1 MSSVHDAQTVP
12 AMPQQRPSASRVARP
27 TAPKPRAK
35 IKPMTPGI
43 PHAARLRAYLAG
55 ALVSLGIFGAATRA
69 WSIQVD
75 DAGHYQAL
83 ATKQHGVVVDIPAPR
98 GEVLDT
104 NGRALAVSADADS
117 IWANPREIR
126 DVTETAAKLAA
137 LLGEEAA
144 SLEAKL
150 AGDRRFVWIDRHV
163 TPELARAVREAKL
176 AGIEVAREPRRWYP
190 SRQLAGPVIG
200 RADIDGNGL
209 DGIELAMNR
218 HLTGTRGAGKAV
230 RDARGRKLF
239 AEGMAQ
245 PEPGA
250 TVKLTLDRSIQAI
263 AETALATAVETN
275 GAKSGVVV
283 VLDVATSRV
292 LAMTS
297 YPTYDPNSANAV
309 GAARNRAVTDTFEAG
324 SVMKVFTVAA
334 ALDEGIV
341 RPETEFDVTN
351 GIQVGPKS
359 FRDVHHDKY
368 LTVRGIIKRSSN
380 VGTIM
385 IAQRMGKE
393 KLDAALRRF
402 GFGAKTG
409 IELPGEQAGAL
420 RPSARWREI
429 EYATISFGYGLTIT
443 PLQLAAGVAA
453 IGNGGVYRAPRIV
466 DEVIG
471 RDGKVAYRGSSE
483 PRQVVKPKAA
493 EAMRAMMES
502 AFERGKNNGTAHDI
516 VVPGFRCAGKTGTAR
531 KWDAEAH
538 AYSTERYLSS
548 FVGLAPAAKPRLAI
562 VVLVDEPSGGDYY
575 GGRVAGP
582 VFATVA
588 SEALRYL
595 GEPGE
600 SLICPPP
607 VPGAINPALLTD
619 VPAKTCTIPAPKP
632 PKPGQP
638 VAAVAG
644 EPTGRKGSTF
654 ASAHEIAA
662 EPEVK
667 QVVQLVPD
675 FRGLGLRRAIDLAR
689 TEHLELELSGSG
701 RVIEQTPAPGSP
713 LPADQRAHVTLR
725 FSDEDSPTSATP

>member
-1 MSSVHDAQTVP
+1 
-12 AMPQQRPSASRVARP
+12 ASRAR
-27 TAPKPRAK
+27 
-35 IKPMTPGI
+35 
-43 PHAARLRAYLAG
+43 
-55 ALVSLGIFGAATRA
+55 SL
-69 WSIQVD
+69 QVD
-75 DAGHYQAL
+75 DAVHYQAL
-83 ATKQHGVVVDIPAPR
+83 ATKQHALVVDIPAPR
-98 GEVLDT
+98 GEVLDAQ
-104 NGRALAVSADADS
+104 GRALAVSADADS

-126 DVTETAAKLAA
+126 DVTETAAKLAG
-137 LLGEEAA
+137 LLGESAA
-144 SLEAKL
+144 NLEAKL

-163 TPELARAVREAKL
+163 TPELARAVRDAKL
-176 AGIEVAREPRRWYP
+176 PGIEIAREPRRWYP
-190 SRQLAGPVIG
+190 AQKLAGPVIG

-209 DGIELAMNR
+209 DGLELAMNR

-250 TVKLTLDRSIQAI
+250 TVKLTLDRTIQAI
-263 AETALATAVETN
+263 AEQALVTSVETN
-275 GAKSGVVV
+275 QAKSGVVV
-283 VLDVATSRV
+283 VLDVTTGRV

-297 YPTYDPNSANAV
+297 YPTYDPNSPTDV

-324 SVMKVFTVAA
+324 SVMKLFTVAA
-334 ALDEGIV
+334 ALDEGLV
-341 RPETEFDVTN
+341 KPETEFDVTN

-385 IAQRMGKE
+385 IAQRMEKE
-393 KLDAALRRF
+393 KLEAALRRF

-420 RPSARWREI
+420 RASTRWREI

-466 DEVIG
+466 DEVIA
-471 RDGKVAYRGSSE
+471 RDGTLAYRGRSE
-483 PRQVVKPKAA
+483 PRQVVKPKTAA
-493 EAMRAMMES
+493 AMRAMMEA
-502 AFERGKNNGTAHDI
+502 AFERGKNHGTAHDL

-531 KWDAEAH
+531 KWDAATH

-548 FVGLAPAAKPRLAI
+548 FVGLAPAANPRLAI

-575 GGRVAGP
+575 GGEVAGP

-607 VPGAINPALLTD
+607 VPGAINPALLSNL
-619 VPAKTCTIPAPKP
+619 PPKICTIPAPKP
-632 PKPGQP
+632 AKPGAI
-638 VAAVAG
+638 AAAG
-644 EPTGRKGSTF
+644 EPALPTGRKGSTF
-654 ASAHEIAA
+654 ASAA
-662 EPEVK
+662 ELVPDPEPAPA
-667 QVVQLVPD
+667 VQMIPD
-675 FRGLGLRRAIDLAR
+675 FRGMGLRRAIDLAR
-689 TEHLELELSGSG
+689 LENYELELAGSG
-701 RVIEQTPAPGSP
+701 RVIEQTPAPGTP
-713 LPADQRAHVTLR
+713 VPADRRARVTLR
-725 FSDEDSPTSATP
+725 FSDDDSPPPASP